1 MAETNDDNLTARVDY
16 LVGIAERD
24 EMELQ
29 TLQKCQQQSE
39 ESYEEFSA
47 WKEAKD
53 QAAELEK
60 MQQVESFHDSFLE
73 YQASAKERQLR
84 KSAITAEQEDIR
96 CEKLAWVEA
105 ERSMTTENKRQQIT
119 SLREASKARQKTKEN
134 ENLNQSKEK
143 ESLREM
149 REDKR
154 AWVTAKENYKTEEI
168 SNERKDLIERAR
180 KKEVEKEKQRM
191 KEKRK
196 KEAEEKRKSEQA
208 KFDMLRK
215 QRSYNRE
222 EARKYLADRNAER
235 VISVKLKLEEKRNE
249 IKRKQVEREIARAEA
264 RAAKERKLKQ
274 IATDSRRLRTKNE
287 LTMKAKRDADL
298 LKARQRREELQK
310 SRDAAKMDQLS
321 MEKHKNERKNMTQS
335 HLHSLEQKIQETRKL
350 LAAEKSKMVGKK
362 YGVKRAAKISHAT
375 SPAGKPSYLFFGK
388 SMWYFF

>member
-29 TLQKCQQQSE
+29 TLQKRQQQSE

-105 ERSMTTENKRQQIT
+105 KRSMTTENKRQQIT

-154 AWVTAKENYKTEEI
+154 AWVTAKENNKTEEI

-222 EARKYLADRNAER
+222 EAQKYLADRNAER

>member
-29 TLQKCQQQSE
+29 TLQKRQQQSE

-375 SPAGKPSYLFFGK
+375 SPAGKPSY
-388 SMWYFF
+388 

>member
-29 TLQKCQQQSE
+29 TLQKRQQQSE

-222 EARKYLADRNAER
+222 EARKYLAGRNAER

>member
-29 TLQKCQQQSE
+29 TLQKRQQQSE

-105 ERSMTTENKRQQIT
+105 TRSMTTENKRQQIT

-375 SPAGKPSYLFFGK
+375 SPAGKPSY
-388 SMWYFF
+388 

>member
-29 TLQKCQQQSE
+29 TLQKRQQQSE

>member
-29 TLQKCQQQSE
+29 TLQKRQQQSE

-105 ERSMTTENKRQQIT
+105 KRSMTTENKRQQIT

-375 SPAGKPSYLFFGK
+375 SPAGKLSYLFFGK

>member
-29 TLQKCQQQSE
+29 TLQKRQQQSE

-375 SPAGKPSYLFFGK
+375 SPAGKLSYLFFGK